1 MYSRDVIN
9 ILCGRRGQQTTT
21 ARDADTFRHMVMSN
35 QRRQAMVLRHVAFE
49 DLGLLAPALTR
60 AGWDYD
66 ILEASTADLTQ
77 QTIADTGLLIVLG
90 GPIGVG
96 DIDDYPFLAKEIAL
110 LEKRLAGDRP
120 TLGICLGSQLMAA
133 ALGAR
138 VYAGPVKEIGWAP
151 LQLSADGRASCLAP
165 LAEPDAM
172 VLHWHGDTFD
182 LPAGATRLA
191 STPAYANQAF
201 AFGNNALALQFHVEA
216 DPARLEEWYVGHTA
230 ELGAAKISIPALR
243 SATAEVASRV
253 PAQAE
258 RIFTRWLSQIA

>member
-1 MYSRDVIN
+1 MMTD
-9 ILCGRRGQQTTT
+9 Q
-21 ARDADTFRHMVMSN
+21 
-35 QRRQAMVLRHVAFE
+35 QRRAIILRHVAFE
-49 DLGLLAPALTR
+49 DPGLLAPALTR
-60 AGWDYD
+60 AGWDFD
-66 ILEASTADLTQ
+66 ILEAATADLTQ
-77 QTIADTGLLIVLG
+77 QRISDADLLVVLG

-96 DIDDYPFLAKEIAL
+96 DIGDYPFLAQEIAL
-110 LEKRLAGDRP
+110 LEKRLAGNRP

-151 LQLSADGRASCLAP
+151 LQLTDDGRASCLAP
-165 LAEPDAM
+165 LNEPDAT

-191 STPAYANQAF
+191 STAAYANQAF
-201 AFGNNALALQFHVEA
+201 AFGPNALALQFHIEA
-216 DPARLEEWYVGHTA
+216 DPARLEEWYVGHTV

-243 SATAEVASRV
+243 TATAQVASRI

-258 RIFTRWLSQIA
+258 RIFARWLGQIA

>member
-1 MYSRDVIN
+1 
-9 ILCGRRGQQTTT
+9 
-21 ARDADTFRHMVMSN
+21 MVMSN

-49 DLGLLAPALTR
+49 DLGLLAPALAR
-60 AGWDYD
+60 AGWDHD
-66 ILEASTADLTQ
+66 ILEAATADLTQ
-77 QTIADTGLLIVLG
+77 KKIADADLLVVLG

-96 DIDDYPFLAKEIAL
+96 DVGDYPFLAQEIAL
-110 LEKRLAGDRP
+110 LEKRLAGNRP
-120 TLGICLGSQLMAA
+120 TLGICLGCQLMAA

-151 LQLSADGRASCLAP
+151 LKLTDDGRASCLAP
-165 LAEPDAM
+165 LGEPDATA
-172 VLHWHGDTFD
+172 LHWHGDSFD

-201 AFGNNALALQFHVEA
+201 AFGPNALALQFHIEA

-230 ELGAAKISIPALR
+230 ELGAAKISIPDLR
-243 SATAEVASRV
+243 SATARVAARI

-258 RIFTRWLSQIA
+258 RIFARWLGQIA

>member
-1 MYSRDVIN
+1 
-9 ILCGRRGQQTTT
+9 
-21 ARDADTFRHMVMSN
+21 MVMGN

-49 DLGLLAPALTR
+49 DLGLLGPILTR
-60 AGWDYD
+60 AGWDCE
-66 ILEASTADLTQ
+66 ILEATTAALTQ
-77 QTIADTGLLIVLG
+77 QKIADADLLIVLG

-96 DIDDYPFLAKEIAL
+96 DIDDYPFITTEIAL
-110 LEKRLAGDRP
+110 IEKRLASDQP
-120 TLGICLGSQLMAA
+120 TLGICLGSQMMAA

-151 LQLSADGRASCLAP
+151 LQLTDDGRASCLAP
-165 LAEPDAM
+165 LGESDAT

-201 AFGNNALALQFHVEA
+201 AFGKNALALQFHIEA
-216 DPARLEEWYVGHTA
+216 DPARLEEWYVGHTV
-230 ELGAAKISIPALR
+230 ELGAAKIAIPALR
-243 SATAEVASRV
+243 SATAQVAPRI

-258 RIFTRWLSQIA
+258 RIFTQWLGQIA

>member
-1 MYSRDVIN
+1 
-9 ILCGRRGQQTTT
+9 
-21 ARDADTFRHMVMSN
+21 MVMGN

-49 DLGLLAPALTR
+49 DLGLLGPVLTR
-60 AGWDYD
+60 SGWDCE
-66 ILEASTADLTQ
+66 ILEAATADLTQ
-77 QTIADTGLLIVLG
+77 QKIADADLLIVLG

-96 DIDDYPFLAKEIAL
+96 DIDDYPFIATEIAL
-110 LEKRLAGDRP
+110 IEKRLASDQP
-120 TLGICLGSQLMAA
+120 TLGICLGSQMMAA

-151 LQLSADGRASCLAP
+151 LQLTDDGRASCLAP
-165 LAEPDAM
+165 LGESDAT

-201 AFGNNALALQFHVEA
+201 AFGKNALALQFHIEA
-216 DPARLEEWYVGHTA
+216 DPARLEEWYVGHTV
-230 ELGAAKISIPALR
+230 ELGAAKIAIPALR
-243 SATAEVASRV
+243 SATAQVAPRI

-258 RIFTRWLSQIA
+258 RIFTRWLGQIA

>member
-1 MYSRDVIN
+1 MTD
-9 ILCGRRGQQTTT
+9 
-21 ARDADTFRHMVMSN
+21 
-35 QRRQAMVLRHVAFE
+35 RQPRAIALRHVAFE

-60 AGWDYD
+60 AGWRYD
-66 ILEASTADLTQ
+66 ILDAATADLAQPEIT
-77 QTIADTGLLIVLG
+77 TADLLIVLG

-96 DIDDYPFLAKEIAL
+96 DVDDYPFLTREIAL
-110 LEKRLAGDRP
+110 LERRLAGDRP
-120 TLGICLGSQLMAA
+120 TLGVCLGSQLMAA

-151 LQLSADGRASCLAP
+151 LQLTDEGRASCLAP
-165 LAEPDAM
+165 LGDPDAT

-201 AFGNNALALQFHVEA
+201 AFGRNALALQFHIEA
-216 DPARLEEWYVGHTA
+216 DPARLAEWYVGHTV

-243 SATAEVASRV
+243 SATAQVASRI

-258 RIFTRWLSQIA
+258 RIFARWLSQIA

>member
-1 MYSRDVIN
+1 
-9 ILCGRRGQQTTT
+9 
-21 ARDADTFRHMVMSN
+21 MVMSN

-49 DLGLLAPALTR
+49 DPGLLGPALIR
-60 AGWDYD
+60 AGWDYE
-66 ILEASTADLTQ
+66 ILEAASADLTQ
-77 QTIADTGLLIVLG
+77 QKLANAELLIVLG

-96 DIDDYPFLAKEIAL
+96 DIGDYPFLAREIAL

-151 LQLSADGRASCLAP
+151 LQLTDDGRASCLAP
-165 LAEPDAM
+165 LGEPDAT

-201 AFGNNALALQFHVEA
+201 AFGKNALALQFHIEA
-216 DPARLEEWYVGHTA
+216 DPARLEEWYVGHTV

-243 SATAEVASRV
+243 TATARVAPRI

-258 RIFTRWLSQIA
+258 RTFAPWLRELA

>member
-1 MYSRDVIN
+1 
-9 ILCGRRGQQTTT
+9 
-21 ARDADTFRHMVMSN
+21 
-35 QRRQAMVLRHVAFE
+35 MVLRHVAFE

-77 QTIADTGLLIVLG
+77 QTIADAGLLIVLG

>member
-1 MYSRDVIN
+1 M
-9 ILCGRRGQQTTT
+9 TTD
-21 ARDADTFRHMVMSN
+21 RQRH
-35 QRRQAMVLRHVAFE
+35 AIILRHVAFE
-49 DLGLLAPALTR
+49 DPGLLAPALTC
-60 AGWDYD
+60 AGWDFE
-66 ILEASTADLTQ
+66 ILEGATADLTQ
-77 QTIADTGLLIVLG
+77 QKIADADLLVVLG

-96 DIDDYPFLAKEIAL
+96 DIGDYPFLAQEIAL
-110 LEKRLAGDRP
+110 LEKRLAGNRP

-151 LQLSADGRASCLAP
+151 LQLTDEGRASCLAP
-165 LAEPDAM
+165 LGEPEAT

-191 STPAYANQAF
+191 STATYANQAF
-201 AFGNNALALQFHVEA
+201 AFGRNALALQFHIEA

-243 SATAEVASRV
+243 TATAQVASRI

-258 RIFTRWLSQIA
+258 RIFARWLGQIA

>member
-1 MYSRDVIN
+1 
-9 ILCGRRGQQTTT
+9 
-21 ARDADTFRHMVMSN
+21 
-35 QRRQAMVLRHVAFE
+35 MVLRHVAFE
-49 DLGLLAPALTR
+49 DPGLLAPALAR
-60 AGWDYD
+60 AGWQYD
-66 ILEASTADLTQ
+66 ILEAATADLTQ
-77 QTIADTGLLIVLG
+77 QTIADADLLVVLG

-96 DIDDYPFLAKEIAL
+96 DVSDYPFLTREIAL

-120 TLGICLGSQLMAA
+120 TLGVCLGSQLMAA

-151 LQLSADGRASCLAP
+151 LQLTDEGRASCLAP
-165 LAEPDAM
+165 LGEPDAT

-201 AFGNNALALQFHVEA
+201 AFGGNALALQFHIEA
-216 DPARLEEWYVGHTA
+216 DPARLEEWYVGHTV
-230 ELGAAKISIPALR
+230 ELGAANISIPVLR
-243 SATAEVASRV
+243 SATAQAAPRI

-258 RIFTRWLSQIA
+258 RIFARWLSEIA

>member
-1 MYSRDVIN
+1 MD
-9 ILCGRRGQQTTT
+9 
-21 ARDADTFRHMVMSN
+21 MSN
-35 QRRQAMVLRHVAFE
+35 QRRQAIVLRHVAFE
-49 DLGLLAPALTR
+49 DLGLLAPTLTR

-66 ILEASTADLTQ
+66 ILETATADLAQ
-77 QTIADTGLLIVLG
+77 QKIADADLLIVLG

-96 DIDDYPFLAKEIAL
+96 DVGDYPFLAREIAL
-110 LEKRLAGDRP
+110 LERRLAGDRP

-151 LQLSADGRASCLAP
+151 LQLTDDGRASCLAP
-165 LAEPDAM
+165 LGEPEAT

-201 AFGNNALALQFHVEA
+201 AFGKNALALQFHVEA
-216 DPARLEEWYVGHTA
+216 DPARLEEWYVGHTV
-230 ELGAAKISIPALR
+230 ELGGAKISIPALR
-243 SATAEVASRV
+243 SATAQVAARI
-253 PAQAE
+253 PTQAD
-258 RIFTRWLSQIA
+258 RIFTQWLGQIA